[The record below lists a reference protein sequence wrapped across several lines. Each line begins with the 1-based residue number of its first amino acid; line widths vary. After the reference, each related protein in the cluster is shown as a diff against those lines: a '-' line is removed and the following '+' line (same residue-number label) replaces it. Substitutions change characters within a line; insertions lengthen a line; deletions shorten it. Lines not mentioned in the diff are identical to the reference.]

1 MLARDFTLLYSFSVL
16 KVPSIQ
22 ELSWEKISLLCLSF
36 SCAKNTVVSYQTK
49 YVCNGGVLYLLFCR
63 SRTRPKTFLQCF
75 ALEQR
80 ESKAKCLRTRPKGQL
95 ISKCLFGVIVST
107 KIPTKKFDNFCPRI

>member
-80 ESKAKCLRTRPKGQL
+80 ESKAKHCRGVLGRKNKVQNRSLKL
-95 ISKCLFGVIVST
+95 SVEFLFLWKSSR
-107 KIPTKKFDNFCPRI
+107 C